1 LEKVMGIISR
11 RLVTL
16 DDLARTKEIIIKKYE
31 PADLAFRN
39 LGIWKKGLMF
49 RNGGGPCTY
58 WSYVAWGAAGR
69 DVRGSTGMKDL

>member
-1 LEKVMGIISR
+1 MGIISR

-16 DDLARTKEIIIKKYE
+16 DELARTSYVKEIIIKKYE

-49 RNGGGPCTY
+49 RNVVPYGYAT
-58 WSYVAWGAAGR
+58 VE
-69 DVRGSTGMKDL
+69 LLL